1 MLWLSGFIHFHPLHH
16 PFSHCMLPSF
26 RHWLWLTRWIVFYFW
41 LAFIYTHRATFSHH
55 ETQYVRRV
63 FMQIIPQNLKTP
75 QKTSKHLQK
84 PDGRMSKRTILSLYN
99 ITKAWNLDKI
109 IDFFF
114 SVALSC
120 QFVSCQ
126 NINLKFLEFQ
136 NLCLNGR
143 KWSCWQ

>member
-1 MLWLSGFIHFHPLHH
+1 MLWLSGFIHSHPLNH

-26 RHWLWLTRWIVFYFW
+26 RHWLWLTRWIGFYFW
-41 LAFIYTHRATFSHH
+41 LAFIYTQTGPLFPTTKHNMCA
-55 ETQYVRRV
+55 V
-63 FMQIIPQNLKTP
+63 FLCKLSL
-75 QKTSKHLQK
+75 KTSKHHKK
-84 PDGRMSKRTILSLYN
+84 PPNTSKNRTD
-99 ITKAWNLDKI
+99 AWASGQYCHCTISPKPGMDKI

-120 QFVSCQ
+120 QFVSCK

>member
-1 MLWLSGFIHFHPLHH
+1 MNRFLL
-16 PFSHCMLPSF
+16 
-26 RHWLWLTRWIVFYFW
+26 LTRVH
-41 LAFIYTHRATFSHH
+41 LHPDRATFSHH

-143 KWSCWQ
+143 K